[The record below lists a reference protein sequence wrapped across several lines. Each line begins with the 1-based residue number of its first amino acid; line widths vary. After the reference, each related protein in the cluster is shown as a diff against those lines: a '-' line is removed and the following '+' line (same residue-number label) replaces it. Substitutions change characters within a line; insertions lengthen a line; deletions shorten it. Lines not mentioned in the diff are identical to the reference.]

1 MRPATFVN
9 IPMRLGV
16 DSKWRFWDEDWLR
29 CGFWWS
35 FPPPCVFNICL
46 ALGEVCLRECLFLHS
61 ISVTLE
67 SQKSVIA
74 VKLLSLLPAFNMS
87 LQNIT
92 GLILALATFWFVW
105 SLLVFYQVSSD
116 FSFEITFCADMIL
129 QFMMFHWV
137 FPFGHVRTEVTF
149 HILFINM
156 IASCVSLQSAVG
168 RRGKLAKIAFQI
180 RFHFM
185 FCFNVHFKMTLL
197 HWEHIRPVHKNLFLE
212 FPKYPGRFMLHFDI

>member
-1 MRPATFVN
+1 M
-9 IPMRLGV
+9 
-16 DSKWRFWDEDWLR
+16 
-29 CGFWWS
+29 
-35 FPPPCVFNICL
+35 
-46 ALGEVCLRECLFLHS
+46 
-61 ISVTLE
+61 
-67 SQKSVIA
+67 
-74 VKLLSLLPAFNMS
+74 
-87 LQNIT
+87 
-92 GLILALATFWFVW
+92 
-105 SLLVFYQVSSD
+105 FYQVSSD

-197 HWEHIRPVHKNLFLE
+197 HSEHICFDALSLAMLFLVLLLLLLLLGDWVRVITMP
-212 FPKYPGRFMLHFDI
+212 FSANLWLPTLALLQKRFGSRRWRCKTFDCF